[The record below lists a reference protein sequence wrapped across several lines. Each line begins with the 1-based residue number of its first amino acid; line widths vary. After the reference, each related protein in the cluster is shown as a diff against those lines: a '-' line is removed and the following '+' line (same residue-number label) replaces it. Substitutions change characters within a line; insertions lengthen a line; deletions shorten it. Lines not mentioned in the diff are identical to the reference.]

1 MQAKQEQQMA
11 GMDRAKAAEAEGKFA
26 RPGRKIPFDLDRR
39 LERAVAKQLYREEKL
54 KGRRLVQL
62 NCLITAVLLA
72 LATAGSLLLFRLS
85 HDTTGPSI
93 AMLYTM
99 AVFLTACLTTGA
111 GYGLAAA
118 AFGVVIINYA
128 FTYPFFVLNF
138 SLTGYPIAF
147 FTMFVLAAVSSAMIT
162 AVKHQAQVLAAHE
175 RELKELEK
183 EKMRADLLRAV
194 SHDLRTPLTSIIGGC
209 SYYMESS
216 AALREEKKTELVARI
231 QEDSAWLLNMV
242 ENLLLVTRINNE
254 TAKVNKKPEFVEDV
268 VSEALTRL
276 HKRMP
281 EARVQV
287 SLPDNDMLEAPMDA
301 ILIEQVLINLIE
313 NAIVHSG
320 STEPVRCLV
329 EDGDDRIWFR
339 IQDEGVGL
347 PREKLKTIFD
357 GDAQEGVPS
366 DGRKGMGI
374 GLTICK
380 AIVQAHGGSIYAI
393 NLLGRGAEF
402 SFSLFKE
409 EGETD

>member
-1 MQAKQEQQMA
+1 MS
-11 GMDRAKAAEAEGKFA
+11 AEGSTAEETCAKLSS
-26 RPGRKIPFDLDRR
+26 GGKLPFCLGQR
-39 LERAVAKQLYREEKL
+39 LERAVAKQLYREQQL
-54 KGRRLVQL
+54 KGRKLVQL
-62 NCLITAVLLA
+62 NCLITAALLLA
-72 LATAGSLLLFRLS
+72 ASGISLLLFQLS
-85 HDTTGPSI
+85 REASGPSI
-93 AMLYTM
+93 AMLYTL

-111 GYGLAAA
+111 GYGLFAA

-147 FTMFVLAAVSSAMIT
+147 FTMFLLAAVSSAMIT
-162 AVKHQAQVLAAHE
+162 AIKHQAQAIAVHE

-209 SYYMESS
+209 SYYIESGK
-216 AALREEKKTELVARI
+216 ALTEEKKTELVARI
-231 QEDSAWLLNMV
+231 QEDSSWLLNMV

-254 TAKVNKKPEFVEDV
+254 TAKVNKKMEFVEDV

-281 EARVQV
+281 ESKVQV
-287 SLPDNDMLEAPMDA
+287 SLPDGEMLEAPMDA

-329 EDGDDRIWFR
+329 EDGNDRIWFR

-347 PREKLKTIFD
+347 PKEKLKTIFD
-357 GDAQEGVPS
+357 GDAPEGVPS

-380 AIVQAHGGSIYAI
+380 AIVRAHGGEIHAI

-402 SFSLFKE
+402 SFYLLKK
-409 EGETD
+409 EGESD